1 MSIDISKI
9 PAPQIVEDL
18 SIDALLEEMLTE
30 LQARMP
36 SAELHPADPA
46 YKVLEVAA
54 YFRFLDRQKAN
65 ERTLSVFLA
74 YATASELDH
83 IGITYYGVERQE
95 TEADDDYR
103 RRLLLSYDSYST
115 AGSKNSYI
123 YHTLSASPTIKDAT
137 ATSRAA
143 SEVLVT
149 VLSSSGNGTATQQ
162 QLDTVSAALNA
173 ETVRPLNDQVTVQSA
188 SVQNYTVTATLTL
201 RNGPSPEVVKAS
213 ALAAVQDLTSR
224 RHRLG
229 ESIIRG
235 AIEAALY
242 VEGVQRV
249 QLSSPANDILR
260 NESQAAYCSGI
271 TINIVSAAQ

>member
-9 PAPQIVEDL
+9 PAPNIVEEL
-18 SIDALLEEMLTE
+18 SISALLDEMLTE

-36 SAELHPADPA
+36 GINLHPADPA

-95 TEADDDYR
+95 TEADDAYR
-103 RRLLLSYDSYST
+103 RRLLMSYDSYST

-123 YHTLSASPTIKDAT
+123 YHALSASPTIKDAT

-149 VLSSSGNGTATQQ
+149 VLSSNGNGAATQQ

-201 RNGPSPEVVKAS
+201 RNGPSPE
-213 ALAAVQDLTSR
+213 
-224 RHRLG
+224 
-229 ESIIRG
+229 
-235 AIEAALY
+235 
-242 VEGVQRV
+242 
-249 QLSSPANDILR
+249 
-260 NESQAAYCSGI
+260 
-271 TINIVSAAQ
+271 